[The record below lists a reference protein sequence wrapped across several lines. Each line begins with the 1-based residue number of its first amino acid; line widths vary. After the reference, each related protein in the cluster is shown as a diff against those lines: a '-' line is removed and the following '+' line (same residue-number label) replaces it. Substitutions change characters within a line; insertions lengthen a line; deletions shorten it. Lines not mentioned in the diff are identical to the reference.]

1 MPNESAKIILAA
13 THSKLTKVRDPL
25 IVEGTVNA
33 LKVEFQ
39 FRTTDWD
46 STIKTAVFVRGR
58 ATPSTS
64 NADLIHV
71 TLDENNEC
79 DVPSEIL
86 VPNGHFSVGVF
97 GVGTDHTIPS
107 NWMYYHTADGCYTS
121 GGNTPI
127 DTTPSLY
134 EQILK
139 ILQNK
144 SDIGHDHN
152 QTYYTK
158 LESDER
164 YARRGESIGSIVA
177 GVTSINNKTGDVI
190 LNAEDVGAFANI
202 TRQTETEIY
211 NDVIRN
217 GDIQHDSIGLIEGHQ
232 YKLEIHYNPSGTP
245 RVDTIMVTAR
255 YSELLQCV
263 AVPNR
268 NDDDYV
274 ASGMT
279 DPGNDGFAIGDTVT
293 HVHANWFNQFVPVSV
308 KLYAVNYIQVPTIPY
323 DAIIDPPIT
332 QVQPDWNQTDSTAID
347 YIKNR
352 PFGDEIHATD
362 ISGTTYTITGFNSSV
377 LTVTHEPLPLRL
389 GQVWAVR
396 SNNESNDRIL
406 SVQESDNGE
415 LYLGTLTVNN
425 VPFCIKSTETTVN
438 ASYRSQMGVSRFMLT
453 CVSGVI
459 TSTYVKQVEQKYVP
473 NADWNQNDESG
484 DGYIKNRT
492 HWKEEKTNDIVLV
505 DNITLDNFE
514 DTESGFYRQTTD
526 CYVDFERTMGQTYFV
541 IWDGVEYE
549 CVCGGIVEDFGIG
562 NANIMGDY
570 GSKTAEPFA
579 IHHSSFEDPISVS
592 IKDNGS
598 HTLSI
603 LQRSTATEI
612 HYLDSK
618 YIKDMYYDN
627 TTEEVIVD
635 NLTSDEYMDGNYPQ
649 CTFVV
654 GDAYHVIW
662 NGTLYENLTCSDFD
676 GWRVLGNP
684 EVCPFYID
692 DNGGDALYIEPAGE
706 ESFIVSIIHVAKDIN
721 KIDSKYLPDNVATI
735 EYVDAKSVQSDWL
748 VNDDTDSAYIK
759 NRTHYEENKNVV
771 VVPAT
776 EIQNRYSVPLE
787 DVSALKVGNQCVVT
801 IDGVEYETTV
811 RENVN
816 LTIGTGV
823 NTYDIGIGSWMYLNT
838 SPANVGVVQRVDD
851 CPFALVLRDNE
862 LMFAYETKNA
872 ANDFHTVEVRVQN
885 YELHKLDAKYLPDNL
900 ATYEYVDSKAAQSN
914 WHEFN
919 ENSASYVNNRPMYFD
934 VEVIMENLTA
944 SGNTGTNT
952 AIIPEFIPVDGTCYY
967 IKGAHTNDKKV
978 VTAFDG
984 VYECK
989 NGVIDILTWESS
1001 GCPILNISANGIN
1014 VGISNSTRV
1023 ASVVIDVIGVATYH
1037 TLDERYIPD
1046 TIIRVKDVSNIIED
1060 KIKEIGVNITAATAR
1075 IGNVELLADKWVG
1088 TSSPYSQVVTVD
1100 GATENSQVD
1109 LTPSV
1114 EQLAIFHHK
1123 DLAFV
1128 TENEDGIVTVYA
1140 IGQKP
1145 ENDYVI
1151 QVTITEVII

>member
-352 PFGDEIHATD
+352 
-362 ISGTTYTITGFNSSV
+362 
-377 LTVTHEPLPLRL
+377 
-389 GQVWAVR
+389 
-396 SNNESNDRIL
+396 
-406 SVQESDNGE
+406 
-415 LYLGTLTVNN
+415 
-425 VPFCIKSTETTVN
+425 
-438 ASYRSQMGVSRFMLT
+438 
-453 CVSGVI
+453 
-459 TSTYVKQVEQKYVP
+459 
-473 NADWNQNDESG
+473 
-484 DGYIKNRT
+484 T

-598 HTLSI
+598 HTLSV

-627 TTEEVIVD
+627 TIEEVIVD
-635 NLTSDEYMDGNYPQ
+635 NLTSDEYHSGNYPP
-649 CTFVV
+649 CNFVV
-654 GDAYHVIW
+654 GDAYSVIW
-662 NGTLYENLTCSDFD
+662 NGVLYENVVCTLMDE
-676 GWRVLGNP
+676 WRVLGGM
-684 EVCPFYID
+684 EDYPFSID
-692 DNGGDALYIEPAGE
+692 DDGGDSLYIEDNE
-706 ESFIVSIIHVAKDIN
+706 EPYAVSIIHIISNPHKVLR
-721 KIDSKYLPDNVATI
+721 KYLPNSLADWNENNENASNYIQNRPFYDATI
-735 EYVDAKSVQSDWL
+735 YRWVSDGELNELLKDTTTTQNSVHKFRVIIDGVVYEDVPGTYGYMTGAYIGLGDKPSSTGWQTTDFGFYYARPANSPAAGWNLFTNTDILPDVDPSNVFVEVFFQDGDLKTIDEKFIPDTIARTSDIQEQVQSDW
-748 VNDDTDSAYIK
+748 NQRDDTKADYIK
-759 NRTHYEENKNVV
+759 
-771 VVPAT
+771 
-776 EIQNRYSVPLE
+776 
-787 DVSALKVGNQCVVT
+787 
-801 IDGVEYETTV
+801 
-811 RENVN
+811 
-816 LTIGTGV
+816 
-823 NTYDIGIGSWMYLNT
+823 
-838 SPANVGVVQRVDD
+838 
-851 CPFALVLRDNE
+851 
-862 LMFAYETKNA
+862 
-872 ANDFHTVEVRVQN
+872 
-885 YELHKLDAKYLPDNL
+885 
-900 ATYEYVDSKAAQSN
+900 
-914 WHEFN
+914 
-919 ENSASYVNNRPMYFD
+919 NRPMYFD
-934 VEVIMENLTA
+934 IESLAENLTA
-944 SGNTGTNT
+944 SGNTGAYT
-952 AIIPEFIPVDGTCYY
+952 AIVPEFILDDGAPYY
-967 IKGAHTNDKKV
+967 VKGAHTNDKGV

-989 NGVIDILTWESS
+989 NGVIDILTWEYS

-1060 KIKEIGVNITAATAR
+1060 KIKEIGVNITAAPAR
-1075 IGNVELLADKWVG
+1075 IGSVELLADKWVG